1 MAKLS
6 PTTHTHNAHL
16 PTPKVSNTPSPRASP
31 RQDGLMTCAGVYRIF
46 LEWHCP
52 LRMYKTLTWHPPFI
66 PYTAWTSNV
75 LPFSALSCLLVL
87 DRKDRA
93 RALLSGT
100 GAGAGCTFH
109 ALLADVGG
117 RGGGDG
123 GIGADSGGRVPIP
136 RDIEKEVLAEISVYV
151 RDQFEK

>member
-1 MAKLS
+1 MVQSGEWDRIQHTLS
-6 PTTHTHNAHL
+6 ARL
-16 PTPKVSNTPSPRASP
+16 AE
-31 RQDGLMTCAGVYRIF
+31 AGWADDVRG
-46 LEWHCP
+46 
-52 LRMYKTLTWHPPFI
+52 R
-66 PYTAWTSNV
+66 V
-75 LPFSALSCLLVL
+75 Q
-87 DRKDRA
+87 DRA

-151 RDQFEK
+151 R